1 MIKRDYSEYKGYVAD
16 VPEVPYPFSRKKLM
30 EVWDMAETKTLN
42 LERIINILKEHKEE
56 LKERYGIKGIGVF
69 GSYVRGE
76 YKEKSDLDILVE
88 FEEDADVDLLKFV
101 NMENYLSELI
111 GVKVDLVERSGLKPR
126 IGKHILK
133 EVIPVWKE
141 R

>member
-1 MIKRDYSEYKGYVAD
+1 
-16 VPEVPYPFSRKKLM
+16 
-30 EVWDMAETKTLN
+30 MAETKTLN
-42 LERIINILKEHKEE
+42 LERITNILKEHKEE
-56 LKERYGIKGIGVF
+56 LKEKYGVKEMGVF

-88 FEEDADVDLLKFV
+88 FEEDAKIGLLKFV

-111 GVKVDLVERSGLKPR
+111 GVKADLVEKSELKPR

-133 EVIPVWKE
+133 EVVLL
-141 R
+141 

>member
-1 MIKRDYSEYKGYVAD
+1 MVEIKN
-16 VPEVPYPFSRKKLM
+16 
-30 EVWDMAETKTLN
+30 LN

-56 LKERYGIKGIGVF
+56 LRGKYGVKEMGVF
-69 GSYVRGE
+69 GSYVRGK

-88 FEEDADVDLLKFV
+88 FEEEAKIGLLKFV

-111 GVKVDLVERSGLKPR
+111 GVKVDLVEKSALKPR

-133 EVIPVWKE
+133 EVVPL
-141 R
+141 